1 MDHDTSCCGWTEE
14 LAGANLIREGRIEGE
29 DPAFREQAQS
39 WLAAYPSG
47 WREVDEL
54 WHECLQG
61 KGRLAAWL
69 ASGSDPSE
77 WRGFPSL
84 HSVLASHPFPNLL
97 SWSIQSRSRA
107 S

>member
-1 MDHDTSCCGWTEE
+1 MPKTPVERLNALVEHARLGWGLLQE
-14 LAGANLIREGRIEGE
+14 N
-29 DPAFREQAQS
+29 PAFREQARN
-39 WLAAYPSG
+39 WLAAHPSG

-54 WHECLQG
+54 WQECLQG

-69 ASGSDPSE
+69 ASGEDPSE

-97 SWSIQSRSRA
+97 SWSIQTRSRA